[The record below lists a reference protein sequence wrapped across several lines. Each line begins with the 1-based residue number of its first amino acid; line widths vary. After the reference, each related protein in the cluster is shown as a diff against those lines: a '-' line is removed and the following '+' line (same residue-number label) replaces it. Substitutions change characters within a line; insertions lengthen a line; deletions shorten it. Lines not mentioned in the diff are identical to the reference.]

1 MFKPVIK
8 GRVGAQ
14 DIAILIDAVAEIEAT
29 VRPIAKLSA
38 SCRLFNVTAQLLA
51 PALDLLIKYFGNI
64 VSALANSIALISSII

>member
-38 SCRLFNVTAQLLA
+38 SCRFV
-51 PALDLLIKYFGNI
+51 
-64 VSALANSIALISSII
+64 